1 MNRLSAYKNNFARTR
16 KLSVYYG
23 FIKKLSIFDSGD
35 YNFEGSQKIL
45 SEYDYKKNQLS
56 HYKGFMYMLSDYN
69 RFMDTLSSYD
79 GPYDEEEVEDG

>member
-1 MNRLSAYKNNFARTR
+1 MNRLSAYKNNFAITI

-35 YNFEGSQKIL
+35 YNYEGKKML

-69 RFMDTLSSYD
+69 RFMDTLSCYD
-79 GPYDEEEVEDG
+79 GLYDDKEEVEDG

>member
-23 FIKKLSIFDSGD
+23 FTRKLSVFDKD
-35 YNFEGSQKIL
+35 CIYEGGQKML

-69 RFMDTLSSYD
+69 RFMDTLSGYD
-79 GPYDEEEVEDG
+79 GPDKEEVEDG